1 MHRTGCKS
9 NSCYLK
15 QNNSAPSKQTKILEV
30 FIVSLDVDH
39 EIPCSLCLFWSVFSN
54 ILHHRVRVIGSFVL
68 MERGSINLLS
78 RSCLFTYLFCLA
90 LRVKWPSRVW
100 DSMKTCEHVSC
111 KGSSHQLQKLVKRH
125 TDSDPKELLNLSDI
139 TSVATC
145 IIIQCSDGEPAEDLT
160 YYNPF
165 YEHHP

>member
-1 MHRTGCKS
+1 MLTLPFLVCV
-9 NSCYLK
+9 LK
-15 QNNSAPSKQTKILEV
+15 HPAPQGTRNMV
-30 FIVSLDVDH
+30 FCPDGK
-39 EIPCSLCLFWSVFSN
+39 
-54 ILHHRVRVIGSFVL
+54 RKYY
-68 MERGSINLLS
+68 LLS